1 VDRAIPRKKRNPL
14 LFGAILVV
22 GSLFIALIIYY
33 FATSNLGSPVL
44 DKETLRIGEVKRGA
58 FNVQV
63 LGNGQIAA
71 KDPDWIV
78 ARVQGQVVQAPV
90 KAGQWVQKGELL
102 LELSNDEVAAAF
114 AKSQSDVQAA
124 EADLALLK
132 ANLESRRTALKA
144 AVIYARLDHKQ
155 VSARYDALSRLKQT
169 SVIPIPELEYVNT
182 KVSVEQAEGKLEVA
196 QLELTS
202 FKQIETAQTR
212 AGEFRF
218 AAVQQEN
225 ERIKKQFADLHIR
238 ASRDGIVQN
247 IHFNPGESV
256 TTAAPIAQI
265 VDPRSV
271 YVTLTVPAI
280 QATKLAPN
288 QPVTLQI
295 NRKSI
300 QGHVHRV
307 DPNIKGSIVE
317 VDVYFDADAPED
329 SKIGMYVTGTI
340 YVQAIDNAIYVE
352 IPSMVAENDNMSV
365 YLLNNDGNLAQLTA
379 VKSGALSA
387 HFIQIIEGLNTGD
400 QIVLSDIPDRQDTHT
415 FRLH

>member
-1 VDRAIPRKKRNPL
+1 MDRVIERKRRN
-14 LFGAILVV
+14 LFARLPMAVIISLALGWIL
-22 GSLFIALIIYY
+22 YY
-33 FATSNLGSPVL
+33 LASNGLGNPTL
-44 DKETLRIGEVKRGA
+44 DKDTLRIGEVKRGQ

-78 ARVQGQVVQAPV
+78 ARVEGQVVQAPV
-90 KAGQWVQKGELL
+90 KAGQWVHKGELL
-102 LELSNDEVAAAF
+102 LELSNDNIAASY

-124 EADLALLK
+124 EADFALLK
-132 ANLESRRTALKA
+132 ANLESRHTALKA
-144 AVIYARLDHKQ
+144 AVIYARLDYKQ
-155 VSARYDALSRLKQT
+155 VNARYQALSRLKQT

-196 QLELTS
+196 QLELNS
-202 FKQIETAQTR
+202 FKKIDAAQTR

-218 AAVQQEN
+218 TAAQQEH
-225 ERIKKQFADLHIR
+225 ERIKKQFNDLHIR

-247 IHFNPGESV
+247 INFNPGEGV
-256 TTAAPIAQI
+256 TTAALIAQI
-265 VDPRSV
+265 VDPQSV

-288 QPVTLQI
+288 QPVSLHI
-295 NRKSI
+295 NRKQV

-317 VDVYFDADAPED
+317 VDVYFDSDAPED

-340 YVQAIDNAIYVE
+340 YVQSINETLYVE
-352 IPSMVAENDNMSV
+352 IPSMVAENDSMSV
-365 YLLNNDGNLAQLTA
+365 YLLNKEGNLATLTS
-379 VKSGALSA
+379 VKSGSLSA
-387 HFIQIIEGLNTGD
+387 HYIQVIDGLKPGDKII
-400 QIVLSDIPDRQDTHT
+400 LSDIPERQDTHT
-415 FRLH
+415 FRLN